1 MNVTVFDGRV
11 WGWQYREK
19 MKLNVTVFVVR
30 VWGGQYGEKMKLNV
44 TVFVVRAWGHI
55 LRGTDNE
62 FYSVFLTLCRMYI

>member
-11 WGWQYREK
+11 WGWQYR
-19 MKLNVTVFVVR
+19 
-30 VWGGQYGEKMKLNV
+30 EKMKLNV